1 MLKNLQ
7 DALLDKLRAA
17 VGPAN
22 VLTGVELSPFVVE
35 GRTPEAAVFPGS
47 VEEVAA
53 VVGLA
58 AEAALPVTPWGGG
71 TAASVGMPAARAGL
85 VLGFSRLNRLVEHE
99 PGDLT
104 ATVEAGMT
112 VAALQSALRSRGQ
125 WLSLDPPDAERAT
138 VGGVLAA
145 NAAGPRRHLYG
156 TARDLLIGVT
166 VVTADGAVVKG
177 GGKVVKNVAGY
188 DLPKLFIGSY
198 GTLGIIVE
206 ATVKLRPLPDDERLV
221 CVGFDRLKDAGAAV
235 RALMASDLIPNA
247 IELLDATAALGPG
260 GAGGALGLGRT
271 LGSASPAPPAP
282 GAVLVVG
289 FDGLPEQVEW
299 QCAEL
304 ARLAATCG
312 GREAR
317 PLPQDVWPRLA
328 TAARGAFGTV
338 TAVMTFS
345 VLPTEVAELME
356 HGAEIARARGIQSAW
371 TAHAGVGQVS
381 AALLS
386 DGEPQEPGPVAAV
399 LSEWRT
405 MARTGGGHATLEWA
419 PLAVKSQVP
428 VWDDPGAA
436 GRIMQRIK
444 AQLDPNNLLNPGR
457 FVAGI

>member
-1 MLKNLQ
+1 VQ
-7 DALLDKLRAA
+7 DALLEKLRAA

-22 VLTGVELSPFVVE
+22 VLTGVDLSPHVVE
-35 GRTPEAAVFPGS
+35 GRTPEAAVFPAS
-47 VEEVAA
+47 IEEVAA
-53 VVGLA
+53 VIGLA

-85 VLGFSRLNRLVEHE
+85 VVGLSRLNRLVEHE

-104 ATVEAGMT
+104 ATVEAGVT
-112 VAALQSALRSRGQ
+112 VEALQAALRSRGQ

-138 VGGVLAA
+138 VGGVLST
-145 NAAGPRRHLYG
+145 NASGPRRHLYG

-166 VVTADGAVVKG
+166 VVTAEGAVVKG

-221 CVGFDRLKDAGAAV
+221 GVSFDRLKDAGTAV

-247 IELLDATAALGPG
+247 VELLDAIAGSALLGGSVGAALI
-260 GAGGALGLGRT
+260 
-271 LGSASPAPPAP
+271 
-282 GAVLVVG
+282 VG
-289 FDGLPEQVEW
+289 FDGLPDQIEW

-304 ARLAATCG
+304 ARLAGACG

-317 PLPQDVWPRLA
+317 PLPRDAWPRLA
-328 TAARGAFGTV
+328 AAVRAAFPAT
-338 TAVMTFS
+338 TAVMAFG

-356 HGAEIARARGIQSAW
+356 HGAEVARARGMRSAW
-371 TAHAGVGQVS
+371 TAHAGVGVVG
-381 AALLS
+381 AALVS
-386 DGEPQEPGPVAAV
+386 DREPQEPGPVAAV
-399 LSEWRT
+399 VSEWRQ

-419 PLAVKSQVP
+419 PLAVKAQVP

>member
-1 MLKNLQ
+1 MQ

-22 VLTGVELSPFVVE
+22 VLTGVELSPYVVE

-58 AEAALPVTPWGGG
+58 AEAPLPVTPWGGG

-145 NAAGPRRHLYG
+145 NASGPRRHLYG

-206 ATVKLRPLPDDERLV
+206 ATVKLRPLPADERLV
-221 CVGFDRLKDAGAAV
+221 CVAFDRLKDAAAAV
-235 RALMASDLIPNA
+235 RAVMASDLIPNA
-247 IELLDATAALGPG
+247 IELLDAA
-260 GAGGALGLGRT
+260 
-271 LGSASPAPPAP
+271 ASPALLPSGA

-304 ARLAATCG
+304 SRLAAACG

-317 PLPQDVWPRLA
+317 PLSQDVWPRLA

-356 HGAEIARARGIQSAW
+356 HGAEVARARRIQSAW

-386 DGEPQEPGPVAAV
+386 DREPQEPGPVAAV
-399 LSEWRT
+399 LGEWRT

-444 AQLDPNNLLNPGR
+444 AQLDPHNLLNPGR

>member
-1 MLKNLQ
+1 MQ
-7 DALLDKLRAA
+7 AALLEKLRAA

-22 VLTGVELSPFVVE
+22 LLTGVELSPYVVE

-47 VEEVAA
+47 IEEVATVIA
-53 VVGLA
+53 LA

-71 TAASVGMPAARAGL
+71 TAASVGVPAARAGL
-85 VLGFSRLNRLVEHE
+85 VLGLRRLNRLVEHE

-104 ATVEAGMT
+104 VTVEAGMT
-112 VAALQSALRSRGQ
+112 VADLQAALRSHGQ
-125 WLSLDPPDAERAT
+125 WLSLDPPDAARAT

-145 NAAGPRRHLYG
+145 NASGPRRHLYG

-166 VVTADGAVVKG
+166 VVTADAAVVKG
-177 GGKVVKNVAGY
+177 GGRVVKNVAGY

-198 GTLGIIVE
+198 GTLGVIVE

-221 CVGFDRLKDAGAAV
+221 CVSFERLKDAGVAV

-247 IELLDATAALGPG
+247 VDLLDVTAAFGTG
-260 GAGGALGLGRT
+260 G
-271 LGSASPAPPAP
+271 
-282 GAVLVVG
+282 VG

-304 ARLAATCG
+304 ARLVATFG
-312 GREAR
+312 GRDCR
-317 PLPQDVWPRLA
+317 PLPQDAWSRLA
-328 TAARGAFGTV
+328 PAARAAFPTA
-338 TAVMTFS
+338 TAVMAFG

-356 HGAEIARARGIQSAW
+356 HGAGVARGRGLRTAW
-371 TAHAGVGQVS
+371 AAHAGAGVVS
-381 AALLS
+381 AAICS
-386 DGEPQEPGPVAAV
+386 DREPQEPGPIAAV
-399 LSEWRT
+399 LGEWRET
-405 MARTGGGHATLEWA
+405 AHAGGGHATLEWA

-444 AQLDPNNLLNPGR
+444 AQLDPHDVLNPGR

>member
-1 MLKNLQ
+1 MQ
-7 DALLDKLRAA
+7 DALLEKLRAA

-22 VLTGVELSPFVVE
+22 VLTGVELSPYVVE

-138 VGGVLAA
+138 VGGVLST
-145 NAAGPRRHLYG
+145 NASGPRRHLYG

-166 VVTADGAVVKG
+166 VVTAAGAVVKG

-221 CVGFDRLKDAGAAV
+221 GVGFDRLKDGGAAV

-247 IELLDATAALGPG
+247 VELLDAAAASAL
-260 GAGGALGLGRT
+260 GAGGAP
-271 LGSASPAPPAP
+271 ASVVPSPGAPPAL
-282 GAVLVVG
+282 GALLVVG

-304 ARLAATCG
+304 ARLAAACG

-317 PLPQDVWPRLA
+317 PLSQDVWPRLA
-328 TAARGAFGTV
+328 TAARGVFGTA
-338 TAVMTFS
+338 TAVMTFG

-356 HGAEIARARGIQSAW
+356 HGAEVARARGIQSAW
-371 TAHAGVGQVS
+371 SAHAGVGVVS

-386 DGEPQEPGPVAAV
+386 DREPQEPGSVAAV
-399 LSEWRT
+399 LSEWRN

-444 AQLDPNNLLNPGR
+444 AQLDPHNLLNPGR